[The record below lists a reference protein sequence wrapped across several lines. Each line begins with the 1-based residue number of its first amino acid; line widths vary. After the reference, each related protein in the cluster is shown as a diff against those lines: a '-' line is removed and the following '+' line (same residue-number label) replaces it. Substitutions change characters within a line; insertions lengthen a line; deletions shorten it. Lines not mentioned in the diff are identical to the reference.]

1 MYLCV
6 KFVDATD
13 GQIPLDARVI
23 VRWNTRDT
31 AVKGGR
37 RDEVGSWDFE
47 LTNVNMRMIS
57 ELMSGDMIE
66 PGALKSWP
74 ELLHC
79 WCEEGMWNDSILYM
93 VV

>member
-13 GQIPLDARVI
+13 GQVPLDARVV
-23 VRWNTRDT
+23 VRWSTRDT

-47 LTNVNMRMIS
+47 LMSVNAIS
-57 ELMSGDMIE
+57 E
-66 PGALKSWP
+66 PGVLKSWP
-74 ELLHC
+74 EMLHC
-79 WCEEGMWNDSILYM
+79 WTEEGMWNVSFFTR
-93 VV
+93 